1 MSSYDKKAVGE
12 RIRSR
17 RKALGLSQEDFA
29 ERIGR
34 VPKFCADIER
44 GLVGMSIETMLGV
57 CSLLK
62 MSPNQLLL
70 GDSGLRKTLDETDL
84 IIDALNQ
91 CTEKQRKDAY
101 ALLKLFLTAIG

>member
-1 MSSYDKKAVGE
+1 
-12 RIRSR
+12 
-17 RKALGLSQEDFA
+17 
-29 ERIGR
+29 
-34 VPKFCADIER
+34 
-44 GLVGMSIETMLGV
+44 MSIETMLGV